1 MTDKKD
7 EIDQWLDNARGGFTT
22 IELQKAFLA
31 VANDENWKNPIDRI
45 VDESQ
50 VEILTAAIPWMTGT
64 EATFLPANE
73 PGKIRV
79 KADGY
84 YLGPCN

>member
-1 MTDKKD
+1 MTQKKD
-7 EIDQWLDNARGGFTT
+7 QIDEWLEKARDGFALE
-22 IELQKAFLA
+22 ELQEAFDL
-31 VANDENWKNPIDRI
+31 VKDEEHWKNPIDRV

-50 VEILTAAIPWMTGT
+50 IRILRAAIPWMTGT
-64 EATFLPANE
+64 EAIFLPVDE